1 MSKSGLSAAPVH
13 RPTLAVYAVWHPG
26 SVAGRRLAEALFEE
40 LFRGLGIPVFF
51 RSVAAREGLVLP
63 LAVPFEAARHSA
75 VFVLADQEMALQR
88 DQGWGEYVRELLATT
103 ASAQSPHR
111 VVPVLLD
118 GAAIRVQA
126 GGLWA
131 QGIRMNEQPE
141 DLRDVYFLSRAAH
154 ELCRLLLTELDEA
167 GGAPPAP
174 RDASWKPVK
183 LFLSHSKADGLD
195 RILDLKSYIESNSVF
210 DLFFDANDI
219 APGHLFTEEI
229 EANLADP
236 RAALL
241 VLLTDSYATR
251 PWCRKEVI
259 IAKRLGRP
267 VVIVHAVRR
276 GESRCFPYLGNVPAL
291 RVDRL
296 DEPWNAA
303 VCERVLRQTILEVLR
318 QTYLR
323 LHLRDLLAEQR
334 QSVPPRAFILP
345 RAPELLTSLYEP
357 AKTQQKR
364 KAKPRVGLYP
374 DPPLGDEE
382 LEVLGLL
389 NSGIVWLTPAMLP
402 LLRRPS

>member
-1 MSKSGLSAAPVH
+1 MPETGLPAAPVH
-13 RPTLAVYAVWHPG
+13 RPTLAVYAVWHPA
-26 SVAGRRLAEALFEE
+26 SAAGGRLAEVLFEE
-40 LFRGLGIPVFF
+40 LFRGLGIPVFY
-51 RSVAAREGLVLP
+51 RSVAAREDLGLP
-63 LAVPFEAARHSA
+63 LPVPFDAARHSA
-75 VFVLADQEMALQR
+75 VFVLADRKMALAR
-88 DQGWGEYVRELLATT
+88 DQGWGEYVRDLLAAT

-118 GAAIRVQA
+118 EAAVKVQE
-126 GGLWA
+126 GGLPP
-131 QGIRMNEQPE
+131 QGIRVNEQPE

-154 ELCRLLLTELDEA
+154 ELCRLLLAELDET

-174 RDASWKPVK
+174 RDASSKPVK

-195 RILDLKSYIESNSVF
+195 RIQDLKSYIESKSVF

-219 APGHLFTEEI
+219 APGYLFTEEI

-259 IAKRLGRP
+259 IAKRFGRP

-291 RVDRL
+291 RIDRL
-296 DEPWNAA
+296 EEPWTAA
-303 VCERVLRQTILEVLR
+303 DCERVLRQTLLEVLR

-323 LHLRDLLAEQR
+323 LHLRDLLAEQ
-334 QSVPPRAFILP
+334 QSLPPGAITLP

-357 AKTQQKR
+357 VKTPEKETG
-364 KAKPRVGLYP
+364 PRVGLYP

-402 LLRRPS
+402 LLRRPA